1 MAAGIVLEKKYVYGA
16 WLPVHPPPEF
26 VQSPIDFSV
35 MPIFNVE
42 DIHAPDWV
50 CGGLC

>member
-1 MAAGIVLEKKYVYGA
+1 MAVLGKQYIYGA
-16 WLPVHPPPEF
+16 WLPVHPPTEF

-42 DIHAPDWV
+42 DVQAPDWV

>member
-1 MAAGIVLEKKYVYGA
+1 MVVLGKQYICGA
-16 WLPVHPPPEF
+16 WLPLHPSPEF
-26 VQSPIDFSV
+26 VQSPIDFNV